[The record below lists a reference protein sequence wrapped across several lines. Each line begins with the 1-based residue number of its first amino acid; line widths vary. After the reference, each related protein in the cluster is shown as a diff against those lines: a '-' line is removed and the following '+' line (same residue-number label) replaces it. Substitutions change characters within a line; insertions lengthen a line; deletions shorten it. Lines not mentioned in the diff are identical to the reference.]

1 MTVQNK
7 NSKDVYR
14 GNGVATVFP
23 FTFDCPEAAYLH
35 VYIGDGTAESEETD
49 NFVLDLVNKRI
60 TYPAEGEP
68 LSSSK
73 LLTISRKLPLQQLMD
88 LVEHGPFLAED
99 LEKAYDELTMMIQQC
114 AEALDRTLKLDLSM
128 ELSNL
133 FVPWVPGK
141 SFRISDDGQRLVTTE
156 DPAYVLPLA
165 QAALTQATAKATA
178 AANSANIASTKAGS
192 ASQSA
197 NNAADSAQSA
207 ARGAAEAQGYAGMLQ
222 CLIVSDGKLCCL
234 LEKE

>member
-14 GNGVATVFP
+14 GNGVTTVFP
-23 FTFDCPEAAYLH
+23 FTFDCPKAAYLH
-35 VYIGDGTAESEETD
+35 VYVGDGTTESEETD

-68 LSSSK
+68 LPSSK

-128 ELSNL
+128 EMSNL
-133 FVPWVPGK
+133 VVPWASGK
-141 SFRISDDGQRLVTTE
+141 GFRVSDDGTKLEMTE
-156 DPAYVLPLA
+156 DPAKGNP
-165 QAALTQATAKATA
+165 
-178 AANSANIASTKAGS
+178 AG
-192 ASQSA
+192 
-197 NNAADSAQSA
+197 
-207 ARGAAEAQGYAGMLQ
+207 
-222 CLIVSDGKLCCL
+222 
-234 LEKE
+234 